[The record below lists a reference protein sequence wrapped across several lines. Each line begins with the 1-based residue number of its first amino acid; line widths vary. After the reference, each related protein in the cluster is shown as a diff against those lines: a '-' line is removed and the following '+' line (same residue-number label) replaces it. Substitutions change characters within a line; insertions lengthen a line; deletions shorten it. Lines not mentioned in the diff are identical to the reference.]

1 MEPIIN
7 PWFFYFIDIG
17 DSLDTL
23 VLTIAVITGIIWVGL
38 WIAASVMI
46 DECRTLTENMQNKY
60 IRFCWKKGKLF
71 MIIMI
76 ITAIIGIAIPSKSA
90 MVEMAV
96 MQQVTPNNIEKG
108 KEIVKS
114 TTDYIFEKFEKLKA
128 NVAKELT
135 KE

>member
-23 VLTIAVITGIIWVGL
+23 ALTIAVITGIIWVGL

-76 ITAIIGIAIPSKSA
+76 VTAIIGIAIPSKSA

-114 TTDYIFEKFEKLKA
+114 TTDYIFEKFEKLK
-128 NVAKELT
+128 ES
-135 KE
+135 ESSE

>member
-23 VLTIAVITGIIWVGL
+23 ALTIAVITGIIWVGL

-46 DECRTLTENMQNKY
+46 DEWRTLTENMQNKY

-76 ITAIIGIAIPSKSA
+76 VTAIIGIAIPSKST

-114 TTDYIFEKFEKLKA
+114 TTDYIFEKFEKLK
-128 NVAKELT
+128 ES
-135 KE
+135 ESSE

>member
-1 MEPIIN
+1 MEPIIS

-23 VLTIAVITGIIWVGL
+23 ALTIAIITGFIWVGL

-46 DECRTLTENMQNKY
+46 DKRCTLIENMQNKY

-76 ITAIIGIAIPSKSA
+76 VTAIIGIAIPSKSA

-114 TTDYIFEKFEKLKA
+114 TTDYIFKKFEKLK
-128 NVAKELT
+128 ES
-135 KE
+135 ESSE

>member
-1 MEPIIN
+1 MEPIIS

-23 VLTIAVITGIIWVGL
+23 ALTIAIITGIIWAGL
-38 WIAASVMI
+38 WIAAAVMI
-46 DECRTLTENMQNKY
+46 DECHTLTENMQNKH
-60 IRFCWKKGKLF
+60 IKFCCKKGKLF

-76 ITAIIGIAIPSKSA
+76 VTAIIGIAIPSKSA

-114 TTDYIFEKFEKLKA
+114 TTDYIFEKFEKLK
-128 NVAKELT
+128 EP
-135 KE
+135 ESSE

>member
-17 DSLDTL
+17 DSLNTL
-23 VLTIAVITGIIWVGL
+23 ALTIAVITGIIWVGL

-60 IRFCWKKGKLF
+60 IRFCWKKSKLF
-71 MIIMI
+71 IIIMI
-76 ITAIIGIAIPSKSA
+76 VTAIIGIAIPSKSA

-114 TTDYIFEKFEKLKA
+114 TTDYIFEKFEKLK
-128 NVAKELT
+128 KSESS
-135 KE
+135 E

>member
-17 DSLDTL
+17 DSLNTL
-23 VLTIAVITGIIWVGL
+23 ALTIAVITGIIWVGL

-46 DECRTLTENMQNKY
+46 DEYRTLTENMQNKY

-71 MIIMI
+71 IIIMI
-76 ITAIIGIAIPSKSA
+76 VTAIIGIAIPSKSA

-114 TTDYIFEKFEKLKA
+114 TTDYIFEKFEKLK
-128 NVAKELT
+128 ES
-135 KE
+135 ESSE

>member
-1 MEPIIN
+1 MEPIIS

-23 VLTIAVITGIIWVGL
+23 ALTIAVITGIIWVGL

-76 ITAIIGIAIPSKSA
+76 VTAIIGIAIPSKSA

-114 TTDYIFEKFEKLKA
+114 TTDYIFEKLK
-128 NVAKELT
+128 EP
-135 KE
+135 ESSE

>member
-23 VLTIAVITGIIWVGL
+23 ALTIAVITGIIWVGL
-38 WIAASVMI
+38 WLAASIMI

-71 MIIMI
+71 IIIMI
-76 ITAIIGIAIPSKSA
+76 VTAIIGIAIPSKSA

-114 TTDYIFEKFEKLKA
+114 TTDYIFEKFEKLK
-128 NVAKELT
+128 ES
-135 KE
+135 ESSE

>member
-1 MEPIIN
+1 MEPIIS

-17 DSLDTL
+17 DSLNTL
-23 VLTIAVITGIIWVGL
+23 ASTIAVITGIIWVGL

-46 DECRTLTENMQNKY
+46 DKRRTLTENMQNKY

-114 TTDYIFEKFEKLKA
+114 TTDYIFEKFEKLK
-128 NVAKELT
+128 ES
-135 KE
+135 ESSE

>member
-23 VLTIAVITGIIWVGL
+23 ALTIAVITGIIWVGL

-76 ITAIIGIAIPSKSA
+76 VTAIIGIAIPSKSV
-90 MVEMAV
+90 MVEMTV

-114 TTDYIFEKFEKLKA
+114 TTDYIFEKFEKLK
-128 NVAKELT
+128 KPEFS
-135 KE
+135 E

>member
-23 VLTIAVITGIIWVGL
+23 ALTIAVITGIIWVGL

-46 DECRTLTENMQNKY
+46 DECRTLAENMQNKY

-76 ITAIIGIAIPSKSA
+76 VTAIIGIAIPSKSA
-90 MVEMAV
+90 MVEMTV

-114 TTDYIFEKFEKLKA
+114 TTDYIFEKFEKLK
-128 NVAKELT
+128 KPEFS
-135 KE
+135 E

>member
-1 MEPIIN
+1 MESIIN

-114 TTDYIFEKFEKLKA
+114 TTDYIFEKFEKLK
-128 NVAKELT
+128 ES
-135 KE
+135 ESSE

>member
-23 VLTIAVITGIIWVGL
+23 ALTIAVITGIIWVGL
-38 WIAASVMI
+38 WFAASVMI

-76 ITAIIGIAIPSKSA
+76 VTAIIGIVIPSKSA

-114 TTDYIFEKFEKLKA
+114 TTDYIFEKFEKLK
-128 NVAKELT
+128 ES
-135 KE
+135 ESSE

>member
-17 DSLDTL
+17 DSLNTL
-23 VLTIAVITGIIWVGL
+23 TLTIAVITGIIWVGL
-38 WIAASVMI
+38 WIAATIMI
-46 DECRTLTENMQNKY
+46 DECHTLTENMQNKY

-76 ITAIIGIAIPSKSA
+76 VTAIIGIAIPSKST
-90 MVEMAV
+90 MIEMAV

-114 TTDYIFEKFEKLKA
+114 TTDYIFEKLKEPESS
-128 NVAKELT
+128 K
-135 KE
+135 

>member
-1 MEPIIN
+1 
-7 PWFFYFIDIG
+7 
-17 DSLDTL
+17 
-23 VLTIAVITGIIWVGL
+23 
-38 WIAASVMI
+38 MI

-108 KEIVKS
+108 KEIIKS
-114 TTDYIFEKFEKLKA
+114 TTDYIFEKFEKLK
-128 NVAKELT
+128 ES
-135 KE
+135 ESSE

>member
-23 VLTIAVITGIIWVGL
+23 ALTIAVITGIIWVGL
-38 WIAASVMI
+38 WIAASIMI

-76 ITAIIGIAIPSKSA
+76 VTAIIGIAIPSKSA

-114 TTDYIFEKFEKLKA
+114 TTDYIFEKFEKLK
-128 NVAKELT
+128 ES
-135 KE
+135 ESSE

>member
-1 MEPIIN
+1 MEPIIS

-23 VLTIAVITGIIWVGL
+23 ALTIAVITGIIWVGL

-46 DECRTLTENMQNKY
+46 DKRCTLTENMQNKY

-76 ITAIIGIAIPSKSA
+76 VTAIIGIAIPSKSA

-114 TTDYIFEKFEKLKA
+114 TTDYIFEKFEKLK
-128 NVAKELT
+128 ES
-135 KE
+135 ESSE

>member
-7 PWFFYFIDIG
+7 PWIFYFINIG
-17 DSLDTL
+17 DSLNTL
-23 VLTIAVITGIIWVGL
+23 AKTIAIIAAFVWVGL
-38 WIAASVMI
+38 WFAASIMF
-46 DECRTLTENMQNKY
+46 DKCRTLAENMENKNIKY
-60 IRFCWKKGKLF
+60 CWKKGKLF

-76 ITAIIGIAIPSKSA
+76 VTAIIGIVIPSNST

-114 TTDYIFEKFEKLKA
+114 TTDYIFEQFEKLK
-128 NVAKELT
+128 KPKSSE
-135 KE
+135 

>member
-23 VLTIAVITGIIWVGL
+23 ALTIAVITGIIWVGL
-38 WIAASVMI
+38 WIAASIMI
-46 DECRTLTENMQNKY
+46 DKRCTLTENMQNKY
-60 IRFCWKKGKLF
+60 IRFCWKKGKFF

-76 ITAIIGIAIPSKSA
+76 ITAIIEIAIPSKSA

-114 TTDYIFEKFEKLKA
+114 TTDYIFEKFEKLK
-128 NVAKELT
+128 ES
-135 KE
+135 ESSE

>member
-1 MEPIIN
+1 MEPIIS

-17 DSLDTL
+17 DSLDTFA
-23 VLTIAVITGIIWVGL
+23 LTIAIITGFIWAGL
-38 WIAASVMI
+38 WIAASIMI
-46 DECRTLTENMQNKY
+46 DKCRTLTENMQNKY

-76 ITAIIGIAIPSKSA
+76 VTAIIGIAIPSKSA

-114 TTDYIFEKFEKLKA
+114 TTDYIFEKFKKLK
-128 NVAKELT
+128 EP
-135 KE
+135 ESSE

>member
-23 VLTIAVITGIIWVGL
+23 ALTIAVITGIIWVGL
-38 WIAASVMI
+38 WIAASIMI

-76 ITAIIGIAIPSKSA
+76 VTAIIGIAIPSKSA

-96 MQQVTPNNIEKG
+96 MQQVTSNNIEKG

-114 TTDYIFEKFEKLKA
+114 ATDYIFEKFEKLK
-128 NVAKELT
+128 ES
-135 KE
+135 ESSE

>member
-7 PWFFYFIDIG
+7 PWIFYFIDIG
-17 DSLDTL
+17 DSLNTL
-23 VLTIAVITGIIWVGL
+23 ALTIAIITGIIWVGL
-38 WIAASVMI
+38 WIAAAVMI
-46 DECRTLTENMQNKY
+46 DECRTLAENIEDKN

-76 ITAIIGIAIPSKSA
+76 VTAIIGIAIPSKSA
-90 MVEMAV
+90 MIEIAV

-114 TTDYIFEKFEKLKA
+114 TTDYIFEKFEKLKEP
-128 NVAKELT
+128 KSSE
-135 KE
+135 

>member
-23 VLTIAVITGIIWVGL
+23 ALTIAVITGIIWVGL

-46 DECRTLTENMQNKY
+46 DECCTLTENMQNKY

-76 ITAIIGIAIPSKSA
+76 VTAIIGIAIPSKSA

-114 TTDYIFEKFEKLKA
+114 TTDYIFEKFEKLK
-128 NVAKELT
+128 ES
-135 KE
+135 ESSE

>member
-23 VLTIAVITGIIWVGL
+23 ALTIAVITGIIWVGL
-38 WIAASVMI
+38 WIAAFVMI

-76 ITAIIGIAIPSKSA
+76 VTAIIGIAIPSKSA

-114 TTDYIFEKFEKLKA
+114 TTDYIFEKFEKLK
-128 NVAKELT
+128 ES
-135 KE
+135 ESSE

>member
-1 MEPIIN
+1 MEPIIS

-23 VLTIAVITGIIWVGL
+23 ALTIAVITGIIQVGL

-46 DECRTLTENMQNKY
+46 DECRTLTENMQNKH

-76 ITAIIGIAIPSKSA
+76 VTAIIGIVIPSKSA
-90 MVEMAV
+90 MAEMAV

-114 TTDYIFEKFEKLKA
+114 TTDYIFEKFEKLK
-128 NVAKELT
+128 ES
-135 KE
+135 ESSE